1 MDFSKIVKD
10 RKTVVDKTKKEEE
23 KVNRIESKED
33 NFIDDPDVPPLI

>member
-10 RKTVVDKTKKEEE
+10 RKTVQDKTKKEE
-23 KVNRIESKED
+23 KLNRIESKED